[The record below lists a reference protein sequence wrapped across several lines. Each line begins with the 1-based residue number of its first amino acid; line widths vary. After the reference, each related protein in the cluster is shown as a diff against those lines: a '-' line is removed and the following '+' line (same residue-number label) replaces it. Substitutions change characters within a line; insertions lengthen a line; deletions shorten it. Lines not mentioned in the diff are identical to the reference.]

1 MVSHYNFQI
10 LLLGQTL
17 VTELRSVEKYRKELR
32 LPNAERPTKMRWW
45 QLHQRE
51 SAVWSHIKVRRLI
64 TNNTNLQWARPVQF
78 CILLNNQSM
87 ASRHQVQLDP
97 TWQQSSIK
105 RRSESNRPD
114 NRKRYPLAQMVNST
128 PQAELTATEI
138 LMRDKQMTLGTCRHV
153 RH

>member
-10 LLLGQTL
+10 LLLGQR
-17 VTELRSVEKYRKELR
+17 VKISGEVQKRTEIAQCRMAHKDEMVATAS
-32 LPNAERPTKMRWW
+32 ERI
-45 QLHQRE
+45 
-51 SAVWSHIKVRRLI
+51 IKVRRLV
-64 TNNTNLQWARPVQF
+64 TNNTNLQWAGPVLF
-78 CILLNNQSM
+78 CIFLNNQSM

-138 LMRDKQMTLGTCRHV
+138 LIQDKQMTLGTCRHV